1 MWMHVFEE
9 YLLFMN
15 KEGKDMSSD
24 FPHKVFL
31 LKGIFDNCTS
41 VETFELRC
49 TTDNLQALCD
59 LTSRVVDNGA
69 ADRHFPQWTYLV
81 TQFQL
86 FVLEVQGKTQG
97 KSDMAEEDLYTRADE
112 KRTRLARDGLNA
124 GLTAHLGRLR
134 LGAPGVDDRDNRPL
148 DKYFEL
154 NGFDSET
161 ARLIRNHLGVM
172 KAHALRHVS
181 ASDMEGL
188 RAHLSPENMA
198 KLVSLVRRYK
208 ASVATA

>member
-86 FVLEVQGKTQG
+86 FVLEVQGKAQN
-97 KSDMAEEDLYTRADE
+97 KSQDKSGMSEEDESEDLYTRGSS
-112 KRTRLARDGLNA
+112 KRTRLARDGATHA
-124 GLTAHLGRLR
+124 GLTALLGRLCH
-134 LGAPGVDDRDNRPL
+134 
-148 DKYFEL
+148 
-154 NGFDSET
+154 T
-161 ARLIRNHLGVM
+161 
-172 KAHALRHVS
+172 
-181 ASDMEGL
+181 
-188 RAHLSPENMA
+188 
-198 KLVSLVRRYK
+198 
-208 ASVATA
+208 